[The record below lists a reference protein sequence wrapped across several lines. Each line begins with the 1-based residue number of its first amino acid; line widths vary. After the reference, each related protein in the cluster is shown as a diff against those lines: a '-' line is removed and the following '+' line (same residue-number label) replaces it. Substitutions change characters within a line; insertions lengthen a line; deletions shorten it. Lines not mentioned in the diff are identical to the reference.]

1 MLMYI
6 QVAQDLSFSYSSLDC
21 VLNLQILTQ
30 AISLVF
36 SYLCLTGCVLSARH
50 SEISVTLVDRGKRRK
65 LKFFQIYSLEAVWLM
80 FKI

>member
-36 SYLCLTGCVLSARH
+36 SYLCLIGCVLSLL
-50 SEISVTLVDRGKRRK
+50 VTQR
-65 LKFFQIYSLEAVWLM
+65 
-80 FKI
+80 